1 MDEFQLIRRI
11 ERELSRAAAPD
22 ARVIVNIGD
31 DAAVVLPDGDRV
43 VATTDSLVENVHF
56 RWDWCTPADVGYKS
70 VAVNLSDL
78 AAMGARP
85 LALLLS
91 LCLPRSGGEAMA
103 VGIATGVGKAARAF
117 GVRVVGGNV
126 SAIDGP
132 CVVTVTALGEPVA
145 APVLRSGAQVGD
157 RILVSGRPGE
167 AALGL
172 AVLRSRPDRVRAHA
186 RMVQAF
192 RRPRPD
198 IELGARLA
206 VQPGV
211 HALIDVS
218 DGLLAD
224 LGHILAASRVGARI
238 DAETLPVSA
247 AMRRC
252 GREVDMDVVDAS
264 LSGGE
269 DYVLLV
275 CVDPVA
281 SKVVQELGMTDIGA
295 VTNRKGRMQ
304 VREDGRTRSVAGRG
318 YRHFT

>member
-56 RWDWCTPADVGYKS
+56 RWDWCKPPDVGYKA

-103 VGIATGVGKAARAF
+103 VGIATGVGEAARAF

-126 SAIDGP
+126 SAIEGP

-145 APVLRSGAQVGD
+145 APMLRSGARPGD

-172 AVLRSRPDRVRAHA
+172 AVLRSSPDRVRKYA

-198 IELGARLA
+198 IELGVRLA

-224 LGHILAASRVGARI
+224 LGHILAASGVGAHI
-238 DAETLPVSA
+238 EAETLPISPS
-247 AMRRC
+247 MRRC

-269 DYVLLV
+269 DYVLLT
-275 CVDPVA
+275 CVDHAA
-281 SKVVQELGMTDIGA
+281 SLAVQELGMTDIGA
-295 VTNRKGRMQ
+295 VTNQRGRVL
-304 VREDGRTRSVAGRG
+304 VREDGRARPVKDRG
-318 YRHFT
+318 YRHFA